1 MFHGLLD
8 KLTENKKVFNLIKK
22 FFWVFVTPCLI
33 WLIGTNIMNLKA
45 KWTFLMGLFNTN
57 VLAYG
62 KYSEEYM
69 IMFITQNKSDHNY
82 WFKKYII
89 EKFE

>member
-1 MFHGLLD
+1 
-8 KLTENKKVFNLIKK
+8 
-22 FFWVFVTPCLI
+22 
-33 WLIGTNIMNLKA
+33 
-45 KWTFLMGLFNTN
+45 MGLFNTY

-69 IMFITQNKSDHNY
+69 IMFITQNKSSHNY

-89 EKFE
+89 EKLEQPGHIYFSLAEQTYSVIQINRNV